1 VNAVASCSFCGIDL
15 PKGSGRLYAKRD
27 GTIFYF
33 CSSKCM
39 KNQLKLG
46 RVGKKI
52 KWAKKTRKA

>member
-1 VNAVASCSFCGIDL
+1 MAGCSFCGIEL

-27 GTIFYF
+27 GTVFYF

>member
-1 VNAVASCSFCGIDL
+1 MPACSFCGVDI
-15 PKGSGRLYAKRD
+15 PKGSGRLYAKKD
-27 GTIFYF
+27 GTVFYF

>member
-1 VNAVASCSFCGIDL
+1 MPACSFCGIDL
-15 PKGSGRLYAKRD
+15 AKGTGRLYAKKD
-27 GTIFYF
+27 GTVFYF

-39 KNQLKLG
+39 KNQLKLK